1 MIAYLTNRE
10 IYVLNGDEDA
20 LLSIVP
26 CATGVYS
33 RVLFN
38 DFKADITKDAKKFA
52 QIYMFQA
59 IRDLQDEDSL
69 ERRAHLDAC
78 KELYFKGVNYLNL
91 VGGFG
96 DPDEVLLF
104 YSKVAS
110 SFLMIQAEAKITW
123 DEPNRIYM
131 VYNGIRYLW

>member
-91 VGGFG
+91 VDGFG

-131 VYNGIRYLW
+131 VYNGIRYFW